1 MPLAI
6 HLLLAT
12 AMAASA
18 TRGLLAQAAQVA
30 PASPRA
36 SRTPQVGAKKAGAEA
51 AAAAPHEVTA
61 ADLGDPSGTEAAAA
75 TDGLH
80 TRGAVLALAVI
91 PGFVIAQLIT
101 LCRVLAI
108 GALVPVNEEVLTSVI
123 LDDETKTLLVIEELA
138 GSTLGHD

>member
-75 TDGLH
+75 TDGDVQEPEA
-80 TRGAVLALAVI
+80 GVLA
-91 PGFVIAQLIT
+91 G
-101 LCRVLAI
+101 
-108 GALVPVNEEVLTSVI
+108 VPL
-123 LDDETKTLLVIEELA
+123 
-138 GSTLGHD
+138 TLGLPSRGQGGQRRRPSQPPRRPPPQTFPDGDGGEHGGEAATEV